1 MLGAALVGCARQGSA
16 RPTLAN
22 STIHLVWAASWQG
35 VGSASLKFP
44 EFAQP
49 VVAQWEAAHPGVQ
62 VRVITGSGSNGSSIG
77 QTGTISSILAGNG
90 PDVFSGCCAD
100 WPAFLDASLFLPL
113 EPFIRQNNIDTS
125 IWSKG
130 HLQALTD
137 PLQGILALPLY
148 DGPVVYVYNQG
159 LLDELGLEYPPPTWT
174 YREAAAL
181 FQAATGTVAGQHR
194 YGVYLHF
201 AGGSLGAPLG
211 NLTTYLLH
219 GFGGSMTDEARTGC
233 MLGQAPAA
241 AAVQWADA
249 LYWEG
254 VAGGGALDLAHTAF
268 VEVGSNAL
276 PKELQLWEN
285 AFKWSFFPVPRYP
298 AGPAS
303 FEATDYY
310 AINAATTRPE
320 AAWVLLRFLA
330 ADAYWS
336 RYCMHYL
343 LRTPSMVSLWD
354 EYILTVETVAPLAKG
369 KGLHWFVEA
378 ARGWGVANRVFR
390 YQHPEA
396 VGLINTAL
404 GRAFAR
410 TQSVAA
416 ALGSV
421 ARAVDAMESSAAR
434 EQPVPLAQ
442 RMAAER
448 RQKGRLARM
457 FGAAG

>member
-174 YREAAAL
+174 YRDAAQLWARI
-181 FQAATGTVAGQHR
+181 ASSKGGKRR
-194 YGVYLHF
+194 YGAYLR
-201 AGGSLGAPLG
+201 G
-211 NLTTYLLH
+211 NLQDLPSVFA
-219 GFGGSMTDEARTGC
+219 GFGGSMMDSSATKPGFASPANVTAYEW
-233 MLGQAPAA
+233 MLDLAKSNAVQLLYGFGAFADGGVAFATAGGWTIQQAAQTFQNMKWDYLPVPTYPAGKA
-241 AAVQWADA
+241 TFDNDDFYGINAGTKRPDLAWELLQWICAEPQWQKYFIRITLAEPSLLSLWGEWESLIRAVAPPMNNKSLHFYRDAAVQGYAWPQRFFRWSPTQADTTITTWLQQLQA
-249 LYWEG
+249 YKISVPAAFAQIDKQL
-254 VAGGGALDLAHTAF
+254 GALETATA
-268 VEVGSNAL
+268 GQQ
-276 PKELQLWEN
+276 PP
-285 AFKWSFFPVPRYP
+285 SF
-298 AGPAS
+298 S
-303 FEATDYY
+303 Q
-310 AINAATTRPE
+310 
-320 AAWVLLRFLA
+320 
-330 ADAYWS
+330 
-336 RYCMHYL
+336 M
-343 LRTPSMVSLWD
+343 
-354 EYILTVETVAPLAKG
+354 
-369 KGLHWFVEA
+369 
-378 ARGWGVANRVFR
+378 
-390 YQHPEA
+390 
-396 VGLINTAL
+396 
-404 GRAFAR
+404 RA
-410 TQSVAA
+410 
-416 ALGSV
+416 
-421 ARAVDAMESSAAR
+421 AVDKERQRLQGMFQSSVR
-434 EQPVPLAQ
+434 
-442 RMAAER
+442 
-448 RQKGRLARM
+448 
-457 FGAAG
+457 